1 MAMHEVSFDSHN
13 GRDTVQ
19 GWIYT
24 PVRSPRGIVQV
35 VHGFGEHS
43 RRYLHLV
50 LRLLDEGFVV
60 AADDHVGH
68 GLTAQLSDT
77 WGDYGSG
84 GYATTTEDEKSLHD
98 IVVERFPG
106 LPFFMFG
113 HSWGS
118 MIARDFA
125 AEHGDLLS
133 GVVLCGTSGLR
144 ENTVELRGRLGAL
157 VAEGHAQDVRPE
169 LVGELLEGFTAR
181 YPTLRS
187 PNDWIAL
194 DPDVVRD
201 HGADPFNNFTKAPT
215 VQALHDFTSLWI
227 DVHSREWAQR
237 VPTGVPVYVIA
248 GDQDPVGNYGEG
260 PYQAA
265 NWLAETGHPV
275 TTRLYTGYRHEIHN
289 EPDLRAEVEDGIAAF
304 LTAQL

>member
-1 MAMHEVSFDSHN
+1 MAMHEVSFESRN
-13 GRDTVQ
+13 GRDTVH
-19 GWIYT
+19 GWIWT
-24 PVRSPRGIVQV
+24 PVRSPRGIVQI

-50 LRLLDEGFVV
+50 LRLLDDGFVV

-118 MIARDFA
+118 MIARDFS
-125 AEHGDLLS
+125 AEHGHLLS
-133 GVVLCGTSGLR
+133 GVVYCGTSGVR
-144 ENTVELRGRLGAL
+144 ENTVELHRRLGGL
-157 VAEGHAQDVRPE
+157 VADGRAAEVRPE

-181 YPTLRS
+181 YPTVRS
-187 PNDWIAL
+187 ANDWIAL

-265 NWLAETGHPV
+265 NWLAETGHTV

-304 LTAQL
+304 LVAQL

>member
-1 MAMHEVSFDSHN
+1 MAMHEVSFGSHN

-19 GWIYT
+19 GWIHT
-24 PVRSPRGIVQV
+24 PVRSPRGIVQI

-68 GLTAQLSDT
+68 GLTAQRSDT

-106 LPFFMFG
+106 LPFSMFG

-133 GVVLCGTSGLR
+133 GLVLCGTSGLR

-187 PNDWIAL
+187 ANDWIAV

-201 HGADPFNNFTKAPT
+201 HGADPFNNFTRPPT

-265 NWLAETGHPV
+265 NWLAETGHAV

-289 EPDLRAEVEDGIAAF
+289 EPDLRGEVEDGIAAF
-304 LTAQL
+304 LVAQL